1 MYQTFQ
7 YSKKIEKYQ
16 TEALELKNIIAKLK
30 NTLKRF
36 NSRLDEAKKESMIW
50 KTGQWNSPKQS
61 SKKNL
66 KSEDSLRDLGGSIK
80 WSNIW
85 IVDVSGEEKEKGTQN
100 LFEEVMAENTPNLR
114 KETDVCQN
122 GYQLNTHTHTH
133 THNKC
138 WQRYREKGTSTHWQW
153 KRKLVHAATVEN
165 STVSQKTKLELNHM
179 TQQYHF

>member
-85 IVDVSGEEKEKGTQN
+85 IVDVSGEEREKGTEN

-133 THNKC
+133 THITNVGKDVEK
-138 WQRYREKGTSTHWQW
+138 RELPHTGSGNVNWCMQPQW
-153 KRKLVHAATVEN
+153 KTVQFLKKLNWNLTI
-165 STVSQKTKLELNHM
+165 
-179 TQQYHF
+179 